1 MSEQQM
7 GQQSQEPIQV
17 TLNDIASIVQLIDV
31 VSRRG
36 GIQGNEMAG
45 VGMLRDKLEQFLKQN
60 MPEQDAAAM
69 DASAQQGVDV
79 ATPLDGELAGKV
91 L

>member
-79 ATPLDGELAGKV
+79 ATPLDGELAEKV

>member
-17 TLNDIASIVQLIDV
+17 TLNDVASIVQLIDV

-69 DASAQQGVDV
+69 DATAQQGVDV
-79 ATPLDGELAGKV
+79 ATPLDGERAGKV

>member
-17 TLNDIASIVQLIDV
+17 TLNDVASIVQLIDV

-69 DASAQQGVDV
+69 DATAQQGVDV